1 LAAAVL
7 SLIQDPAALGE
18 WREKSQF
25 NIDYLRIE
33 RVAQETLKIYAAASD
48 KFVRRNSR
56 GISIEQDHPKPKAPR

>member
-1 LAAAVL
+1 
-7 SLIQDPAALGE
+7 LGE